1 MNIEDIVREGKV
13 TAVDNGKRIAKV
25 WFDSMGIES
34 DWLPVLITRDFIPD
48 YDVPQRTEFEAGGSG
63 DPAFA
68 SHKHDLII
76 KPYMPKVNDLVL
88 VLYFPVFNGD
98 GVILGGIKPWK
109 VKNMGPPLEP
119 SGAVPV
125 GRGGARERAQFSPLG
140 GNGA

>member
-1 MNIEDIVREGKV
+1 MNIEDSVREGKV

-98 GVILGGIKPWK
+98 GVILGGVKPW
-109 VKNMGPPLEP
+109 
-119 SGAVPV
+119 
-125 GRGGARERAQFSPLG
+125 R
-140 GNGA
+140 

>member
-48 YDVPQRTEFEAGGSG
+48 YDVPQRTEYEAGGSG
-63 DPAFA
+63 DAA
-68 SHKHDLII
+68 YESHKHDLII

-98 GVILGGIKPWK
+98 GVILGGVKPW
-109 VKNMGPPLEP
+109 
-119 SGAVPV
+119 
-125 GRGGARERAQFSPLG
+125 R
-140 GNGA
+140 

>member
-98 GVILGGIKPWK
+98 GVVLGGVMPW
-109 VKNMGPPLEP
+109 
-119 SGAVPV
+119 
-125 GRGGARERAQFSPLG
+125 R
-140 GNGA
+140 

>member
-1 MNIEDIVREGKV
+1 MQIEDIVREGKV

-25 WFDSMGIES
+25 WFDALGIES
-34 DWLPVLITRDFIPD
+34 DWMPVLINRDFIPD

-98 GVILGGIKPWK
+98 GVILGGVKPW
-109 VKNMGPPLEP
+109 
-119 SGAVPV
+119 
-125 GRGGARERAQFSPLG
+125 R
-140 GNGA
+140 

>member
-34 DWLPVLITRDFIPD
+34 DWLPVLITRDFISD

-109 VKNMGPPLEP
+109 
-119 SGAVPV
+119 
-125 GRGGARERAQFSPLG
+125 
-140 GNGA
+140 

>member
-25 WFDSMGIES
+25 WFDALGIES

-98 GVILGGIKPWK
+98 GVILGGVKPW
-109 VKNMGPPLEP
+109 
-119 SGAVPV
+119 
-125 GRGGARERAQFSPLG
+125 R
-140 GNGA
+140 

>member
-63 DPAFA
+63 APAFA

-98 GVILGGIKPWK
+98 GVILGGVKPW
-109 VKNMGPPLEP
+109 
-119 SGAVPV
+119 
-125 GRGGARERAQFSPLG
+125 R
-140 GNGA
+140 

>member
-25 WFDSMGIES
+25 WLDSMGIES

-98 GVILGGIKPWK
+98 GVILGGVKPW
-109 VKNMGPPLEP
+109 
-119 SGAVPV
+119 
-125 GRGGARERAQFSPLG
+125 R
-140 GNGA
+140 

>member
-68 SHKHDLII
+68 SHKHYLII

-98 GVILGGIKPWK
+98 GVILGGVKPW
-109 VKNMGPPLEP
+109 
-119 SGAVPV
+119 
-125 GRGGARERAQFSPLG
+125 R
-140 GNGA
+140 

>member
-1 MNIEDIVREGKV
+1 MLFRS
-13 TAVDNGKRIAKV
+13 

-98 GVILGGIKPWK
+98 GVILGGVKPW
-109 VKNMGPPLEP
+109 
-119 SGAVPV
+119 
-125 GRGGARERAQFSPLG
+125 R
-140 GNGA
+140 

>member
-68 SHKHDLII
+68 GHKHDLII

-98 GVILGGIKPWK
+98 GVILGGVKPW
-109 VKNMGPPLEP
+109 
-119 SGAVPV
+119 
-125 GRGGARERAQFSPLG
+125 R
-140 GNGA
+140 

>member
-1 MNIEDIVREGKV
+1 MNIEDIARGGKV
-13 TAVDNGKRIAKV
+13 TAVNNEKRIAKV
-25 WFDSMGIES
+25 WFEDLEIES
-34 DWLPVLITRDFIPD
+34 DWMPVLITRDFIPD

-98 GVILGGIKPWK
+98 GVILGGVKPW
-109 VKNMGPPLEP
+109 
-119 SGAVPV
+119 
-125 GRGGARERAQFSPLG
+125 R
-140 GNGA
+140 

>member
-13 TAVDNGKRIAKV
+13 TAADNGKRIAKV

-98 GVILGGIKPWK
+98 GVILGGVKPW
-109 VKNMGPPLEP
+109 
-119 SGAVPV
+119 
-125 GRGGARERAQFSPLG
+125 R
-140 GNGA
+140 

>member
-1 MNIEDIVREGKV
+1 MQIEDVVREGKV
-13 TAVDNGKRIAKV
+13 TAVNESKRIAKV
-25 WFDSMGIES
+25 WFDALGIES
-34 DWLPVLITRDFIPD
+34 DWMPVLINRDFIPD

-98 GVILGGIKPWK
+98 GVILGGVKPW
-109 VKNMGPPLEP
+109 
-119 SGAVPV
+119 
-125 GRGGARERAQFSPLG
+125 R
-140 GNGA
+140 

>member
-1 MNIEDIVREGKV
+1 M
-13 TAVDNGKRIAKV
+13 TAVNNEKRIAKV
-25 WFDSMGIES
+25 WFDDLEIES

-98 GVILGGIKPWK
+98 GVILGGVKPW
-109 VKNMGPPLEP
+109 
-119 SGAVPV
+119 
-125 GRGGARERAQFSPLG
+125 R
-140 GNGA
+140 

>member
-1 MNIEDIVREGKV
+1 M
-13 TAVDNGKRIAKV
+13 DNGKRIAKV

-98 GVILGGIKPWK
+98 GVIWE
-109 VKNMGPPLEP
+109 V
-119 SGAVPV
+119 
-125 GRGGARERAQFSPLG
+125 
-140 GNGA
+140 